1 MFYSGNFCFL
11 VLDVIRIASC
21 KIKRYKNNSQQDFL
35 PKKTL
40 TIHILTNQ
48 NSYVNQ
54 KTISHHQ
61 QVFLENS
68 KIVIEFIDLDFVMN
82 KNKVPKNSN

>member
-11 VLDVIRIASC
+11 VLHIIQIASC

-35 PKKTL
+35 PKKLL
-40 TIHILTNQ
+40 TIKILTNQ
-48 NSYVNQ
+48 NSYVNE
-54 KTISHHQ
+54 KTISYNQ

-68 KIVIEFIDLDFVMN
+68 KIVVELTT
-82 KNKVPKNSN
+82 